1 MRVAL
6 IGLLMAPAMAAH
18 AANIQEPAV
27 SQPVASLPGVLVT
40 GPQPGPGLWRISK
53 GDHTLWILGT
63 LGPLPAGMTWRSGEV
78 EATIAAS
85 QEVLGAAN
93 ATADIGVGAMFKM
106 ASLLPAARRSQYNPG
121 KATLESVVGPTLHDR
136 WTFAK
141 VRYAVS
147 AKEFESLRPMY
158 ASQELYWK
166 AVEAAGLTR
175 ASSVPGV
182 VSGAAGRAGVPIVDT
197 GFTYPLDLDRKELK
211 KRIDA
216 VNASSGADV
225 ACFGKT
231 LDVLESDLS
240 MMKLRANA
248 WAVGDVRALR
258 ELSTGDIKPPC
269 QEVAD
274 ATLAFLGASEI
285 KRKLRVSWLKAAQ
298 DSLAKNESTFATLPI
313 ADLLDENGALK
324 DLQRLGYVVIAP
336 DDEPEEEPEEKP
348 VDAP

>member
-1 MRVAL
+1 
-6 IGLLMAPAMAAH
+6 MAPAVAVH
-18 AANIQEPAV
+18 AASIPDPA
-27 SQPVASLPGVLVT
+27 ASRPETTLRTVLVQ
-40 GPQPGPGLWRISK
+40 GHQPGPGLWRVSK

-85 QEVLGAAN
+85 QEVLGPGR
-93 ATADIGVGAMFKM
+93 ATAEIGMGAMLKM
-106 ASLLPAARRSQYNPG
+106 ASLTPAAMRSQYNPG
-121 KATLESVVGPTLHDR
+121 KATLESVVGPPLHAR
-136 WTFAK
+136 WTIAK
-141 VRYAVS
+141 ERYAVS
-147 AKEFESLRPMY
+147 TKEFEKLRPMY

-175 ASSVPGV
+175 ASSVYGV
-182 VSGAAGRAGVPIVDT
+182 VSAAAGRAAVPIVDT

-211 KRIDA
+211 QRIEE
-216 VNASSGADV
+216 VNASSDADI

-240 MMKLRANA
+240 MMKMRANA
-248 WAVGDVRALR
+248 WAVGDVRSLR

-274 ATLAFLGASEI
+274 ATLAFLGAGEI
-285 KRKLRVSWLKAAQ
+285 KRKLRASWLKAAQ
-298 DSLAKNESTFATLPI
+298 DSLAKNQSTFATMPI

-324 DLQRLGYVVIAP
+324 DLQRLGYVVVAP
-336 DDEPEEEPEEKP
+336 DDEPAEEPA
-348 VDAP
+348 DAP

>member
-1 MRVAL
+1 
-6 IGLLMAPAMAAH
+6 MAVN
-18 AANIQEPAV
+18 AANNSEPAV
-27 SQPVASLPGVLVT
+27 SRPVATLQTVLVR
-40 GPQPGPGLWRISK
+40 GNQPGPGLWRVSK
-53 GDHTLWILGT
+53 GSHTLWILGT
-63 LGPLPAGMTWRSGEV
+63 LGPLPAGMTWQSGEV
-78 EATIAAS
+78 DATIAAS
-85 QEVLGAAN
+85 QEVLGAGH
-93 ATADIGVGAMFKM
+93 ATADIGVGAMLKM
-106 ASLLPAARRSQYNPG
+106 ASLTPAAMRSQYNPG
-121 KATLESVVGPTLHDR
+121 KATLESVVGPPLHAR
-136 WTFAK
+136 WTIAK
-141 VRYAVS
+141 ERYAVS
-147 AKEFESLRPMY
+147 TKEFEKLRPMY

-211 KRIDA
+211 KRIEA
-216 VNASSGADV
+216 VNASSGADI
-225 ACFGKT
+225 ACFEKT

-274 ATLAFLGASEI
+274 ATLAFLGAGEI
-285 KRKLRVSWLKAAQ
+285 KRKLRASWLKAAQ
-298 DSLAKNESTFATLPI
+298 DSLAKNQSTFATLPI

-324 DLQRLGYVVIAP
+324 DLQRLGYVVVAP
-336 DDEPEEEPEEKP
+336 DDEPEEESA
-348 VDAP
+348 DAP

>member
-1 MRVAL
+1 MRMAI
-6 IGLLMAPAMAAH
+6 IGLLMAPAMATD
-18 AANIQEPAV
+18 AADISDPAV
-27 SQPVASLPGVLVT
+27 SGPVPTLQTVLVH
-40 GPQPGPGLWRISK
+40 GNQPGPGLWRVSK

-85 QEVLGAAN
+85 QEVLGVGR
-93 ATADIGVGAMFKM
+93 ATADIGVGAMLKM
-106 ASLLPAARRSQYNPG
+106 ASLAPAAMRSQYNPA
-121 KATLESVVGPTLHDR
+121 KATLESVVRPPLHAR
-136 WTFAK
+136 WTIAK
-141 VRYAVS
+141 ELYAVS
-147 AKEFESLRPMY
+147 TNEFEKLRPMY

-182 VSGAAGRAGVPIVDT
+182 ISGAAGRAGVPIVDT

-211 KRIDA
+211 ERIEA
-216 VNASSGADV
+216 VNASSGVDI
-225 ACFGKT
+225 ACFEKT

-274 ATLAFLGASEI
+274 ATLAFLGAGEI
-285 KRKLRVSWLKAAQ
+285 KRKLRASWLKAAQ
-298 DSLAKNESTFATLPI
+298 DSLAKNQSTFATLPI
-313 ADLLDENGALK
+313 ADLLDEIGVLK
-324 DLQRLGYVVIAP
+324 DLQRLGYVVVAP
-336 DDEPEEEPEEKP
+336 DDEPAQGPA
-348 VDAP
+348 DAP